1 MPGCL
6 IDGVFMLLKKFQN
19 LSVARKMWALFL
31 GLLLCCVLVAG
42 GLFSYL
48 QNVEQRV
55 SAAVQATDKRINLA
69 LRWQAL
75 TLQSVEAALASVLSS
90 EEHLIAQLSQKA
102 RGLMQQAGGL
112 QQQVQADAQSEVDR
126 SGLARVEQERKAVL
140 SELKE
145 ETRTVILYEAPHDG
159 FQFLTPDPGQ
169 KASETRG
176 YNVAE

>member
-1 MPGCL
+1 
-6 IDGVFMLLKKFQN
+6 MLLKKFQN

-31 GLLLCCVLVAG
+31 GLLLCNVLVAG

-126 SGLARVEQERKAVL
+126 SGLARVEQER
-140 SELKE
+140 
-145 ETRTVILYEAPHDG
+145 
-159 FQFLTPDPGQ
+159 
-169 KASETRG
+169 
-176 YNVAE
+176 